1 MYINQSHLF
10 ACAASALNVVNI
22 GGVFV
27 VLLCGLSVAILVAIM
42 EFCWRARKINN
53 ESHPMLGQVS
63 ADHCM
68 VRQHSAF
75 SNEGHCR
82 STKASAGQSKAV
94 AINASQLVEIRG
106 RLFKSAQVRKIY
118 CSFSAGIP

>member
-1 MYINQSHLF
+1 MYINQSRLF

-68 VRQHSAF
+68 VRQPVHVLTKVHIF
-75 SNEGHCR
+75 S
-82 STKASAGQSKAV
+82 SVTK
-94 AINASQLVEIRG
+94 IRE
-106 RLFKSAQVRKIY
+106 F
-118 CSFSAGIP
+118 SFLWFS